1 MTKTNEI
8 GSLAPIEKAPSI
20 NAKALSTEKTSKTD
34 KAESAPLS
42 LTTGVFATYRGN
54 GSFVLNINWG
64 GIHAGSSVMIS
75 ISEYSNTA
83 NPRGSRFVGSAKFA
97 VNNVSPFEGGVKVW
111 VDVSWPNPIY
121 IYFDILIN

>member
-8 GSLAPIEKAPSI
+8 GSLAPIEKAPNI

-83 NPRGSRFVGSAKFA
+83 NPRGTRFVGSAKFA

>member
-8 GSLAPIEKAPSI
+8 GSLAPIENAPSI
-20 NAKALSTEKTSKTD
+20 NAKALSNEKTSKTD